1 MKVKQQIMIGNLRVN
16 SISNASI
23 LQIGSSGMIYTKV
36 RDVTEYYPAT
46 PVPAGEGPA
55 ENGAQS
61 LPAPVSPELFPTP
74 EPPGKKDG

>member
-36 RDVTEYYPAT
+36 RDVREYYPAA
-46 PVPAGEGPA
+46 PVPAGEGSA
-55 ENGAQS
+55 ENGTPS
-61 LPAPVSPELFPTP
+61 SPAPVSPELLPTP
-74 EPPGKKDG
+74 EPPEQGDG